1 MGVRE
6 GFLEERTSEL
16 VLGYLE
22 IIQTK
27 GDTMAKKAFQGHKQ
41 SPGSRRKR
49 GELRKRRVHWGW
61 VIKVG

>member
-22 IIQTK
+22 IIQAK
-27 GDTMAKKAFQGHKQ
+27 GDTMAKRHSRGTNKALEV
-41 SPGSRRKR
+41 
-49 GELRKRRVHWGW
+49 GEREVNLENAESIGA
-61 VIKVG
+61 GL